1 MTFSIAARCPRTGAF
16 GVAVTSSSICV
27 AARCA
32 FVRHRVGAAL
42 SQNLTDPDLGRAL
55 LDECAVG
62 HSAPEAIQKV
72 TEMAGASIAFRQLAV
87 VDAEGRTGHFTGD
100 EALGVSS
107 AAEGDGC
114 VAVGNLLAYAE
125 IPAVMIAGFEEALE
139 VGSDV
144 HLGAALV
151 MALESGL
158 AAGGETAPVR
168 SAGLLVIEEESWPTV
183 DLRIDW
189 DDAPIAKLSALWETY
204 APQRADF
211 VQRAHDPSVA
221 PGFEA
226 KPKR

>member
-42 SQNLTDPDLGRAL
+42 SQNLTDPELGKAL
-55 LDECAVG
+55 LAACAVG
-62 HSAPEAIQKV
+62 NAAPEAIRAV
-72 TEMAGASIAFRQLAV
+72 TETAGPSIAFRQLAV
-87 VDAEGRTGHFTGD
+87 VDAEGRVGHFTG
-100 EALGVSS
+100 ERALGVSG
-107 AAEGDGC
+107 AAEGNGC
-114 VAVGNLLAYAE
+114 VAVGNLLAHAE
-125 IPAVMIAGFEEALE
+125 LPAAMIAGFEDALD

-158 AAGGETAPVR
+158 AAGGETSPVR
-168 SAGLLVIEEESWPTV
+168 SAGLLVIEDERWPTI

-211 VQRAHDPSVA
+211 VQRAHDPSAA
-221 PGFEA
+221 PGF
-226 KPKR
+226 